1 MSRPPSPAAP
11 SAPVF
16 NDTDRDMMRRALTLA
31 AEGRFS
37 TSPNPRVGCI
47 IAHGGQ
53 IVGQG
58 FHLKAGGP
66 HAEVHALRQ
75 AGENARGATA
85 YVTLEP
91 CSHYGRT
98 PPCAEALIQAGVS
111 RVVAAIADPN
121 PQVAGKGL
129 AMLSAAGI
137 RTESGLLETEA
148 RELNRGFLSRIER
161 GRPFVRL
168 KCAASLDGK
177 TALSDGLSQW
187 ITGEAARHDV
197 QILRAESCAVLT
209 GIGTVLA
216 DDPQINVRA
225 FPTLRQPLRIVLDSR
240 LRLPPTAKLLA
251 DPESPVLLLT
261 AVPPEKY
268 PAALAAVPHLDILTV
283 PAAGGRISL
292 PAALPL
298 LAERGIGELL
308 VEAGATLCGAFL
320 QSGLADEI
328 VLYQAGK
335 ILGGNARSLFDLP
348 ENPAALQQPASWQT
362 RSVTIL
368 DGGDLKQVLR
378 KKEAV

>member
-16 NDTDRDMMRRALTLA
+16 SDTDRDMMRRALTLA

-216 DDPQINVRA
+216 DDPQLNVRA
-225 FPTLRQPLRIVLDSR
+225 FPTLRHPLRIVLDSR

-283 PAAGGRISL
+283 PAADGRISL
-292 PAALPL
+292 PAALTL

-362 RSVTIL
+362 RSVAIL
-368 DGGDLKQVLR
+368 DGGDIKQVLR

>member
-16 NDTDRDMMRRALTLA
+16 SDTDRDMMRRALTLA

-216 DDPQINVRA
+216 DDPQLSVRA

-268 PAALAAVPHLDILTV
+268 PAALAAVPHLDILTA
-283 PAAGGRISL
+283 PAADGRISL
-292 PAALPL
+292 PAALTL

-320 QSGLADEI
+320 QAGLADEI

>member
-16 NDTDRDMMRRALTLA
+16 SDTDRDMMRRALTLA

-216 DDPQINVRA
+216 DDPQLNVRA
-225 FPTLRQPLRIVLDSR
+225 FPTLRQPLRIVLDSC

-251 DPESPVLLLT
+251 DTASPVLLLT

-283 PAAGGRISL
+283 PAADGRISL
-292 PAALPL
+292 PAALTL

-320 QSGLADEI
+320 QAGLADEI

>member
-16 NDTDRDMMRRALTLA
+16 SDTDRDMMRRALTLA
-31 AEGRFS
+31 AEGCFS
-37 TSPNPRVGCI
+37 TSPNPCVGCI

-129 AMLSAAGI
+129 VMLSAAGI

-216 DDPQINVRA
+216 DDPQLNVRA
-225 FPTLRQPLRIVLDSR
+225 FPTLRHPLRIVLDSH

-261 AVPPEKY
+261 AVPPKKY

-283 PAAGGRISL
+283 PAADGRISL
-292 PAALPL
+292 PAALTL

-362 RSVTIL
+362 RSVAIL
-368 DGGDLKQVLR
+368 DGGDIKQVLR

>member
-1 MSRPPSPAAP
+1 MSPAL
-11 SAPVF
+11 PVF
-16 NDTDRDMMRRALTLA
+16 SDTDRHHMRIALALA
-31 AEGRFS
+31 REGRFT
-37 TSPNPRVGCI
+37 TSPNPRVGCV
-47 IAHGGQ
+47 IARGGQ

-58 FHLKAGGP
+58 FHLRAGEP

-75 AGENARGATA
+75 AGGLARGATA

-91 CSHYGRT
+91 CAHHGRT
-98 PPCAEALIQAGVS
+98 PPCAQALIAAGVS
-111 RVVAAIADPN
+111 RVVAAVSDPN

-129 AMLSAAGI
+129 VMLAAAGI
-137 RTESGLLETEA
+137 AAECGLFEAEA

-177 TALSDGLSQW
+177 TALSDGLRQW

-216 DDPQINVRA
+216 DDPQLNVRA
-225 FPTLRQPLRIVLDSR
+225 FSTLRQPLRIVLDSR

-251 DPESPVLLLT
+251 DTASPVLLLT

-268 PAALAAVPHLDILTV
+268 PAALTAVPHLDILTV
-283 PAAGGRISL
+283 PAANGRISL
-292 PAALPL
+292 PAALTL

>member
-1 MSRPPSPAAP
+1 
-11 SAPVF
+11 
-16 NDTDRDMMRRALTLA
+16 MMRRALTLA

-47 IAHGGQ
+47 IAHGGR

-216 DDPQINVRA
+216 DDPQLNVRA

-251 DPESPVLLLT
+251 DPESPILLLT

-268 PAALAAVPHLDILTV
+268 PAALTAVPHLDILTV
-283 PAAGGRISL
+283 PAADGRISL

-298 LAERGIGELL
+298 LSERGIGELL

-320 QSGLADEI
+320 QADLADEI

-368 DGGDLKQVLR
+368 NGGDLKQVLR

>member
-16 NDTDRDMMRRALTLA
+16 SDTDRDMMRRALTLA

-216 DDPQINVRA
+216 DDPQLNVRA
-225 FPTLRQPLRIVLDSR
+225 FPTLRHPLRIVLDSR

-261 AVPPEKY
+261 AVPPKKY

-283 PAAGGRISL
+283 PATDGRISL

-320 QSGLADEI
+320 QADLADEI

-368 DGGDLKQVLR
+368 NGGDLKQVLR

>member
-1 MSRPPSPAAP
+1 MSRPHLPAAP
-11 SAPVF
+11 STPVF
-16 NDTDRDMMRRALTLA
+16 SDTDRDMMRRALALA

-75 AGENARGATA
+75 AGESARGATA

-111 RVVAAIADPN
+111 RVVAALSDPN

-216 DDPQINVRA
+216 DDPQLNVRA

-251 DPESPVLLLT
+251 DPESPVL
-261 AVPPEKY
+261 PEKY
-268 PAALAAVPHLDILTV
+268 PAALATVPHLDILTI
-283 PAAGGRISL
+283 PATDGRISL

-320 QSGLADEI
+320 QAGLVDEI

-362 RSVTIL
+362 RSVAIL
-368 DGGDLKQVLR
+368 TGGDLKQVLR

>member
-1 MSRPPSPAAP
+1 MSRPPSPAVP

-16 NDTDRDMMRRALTLA
+16 SDTDRDMMRRALTLA

-216 DDPQINVRA
+216 DDPQLNVRA

-261 AVPPEKY
+261 
-268 PAALAAVPHLDILTV
+268 
-283 PAAGGRISL
+283 
-292 PAALPL
+292 
-298 LAERGIGELL
+298 
-308 VEAGATLCGAFL
+308 
-320 QSGLADEI
+320 
-328 VLYQAGK
+328 
-335 ILGGNARSLFDLP
+335 
-348 ENPAALQQPASWQT
+348 
-362 RSVTIL
+362 
-368 DGGDLKQVLR
+368 
-378 KKEAV
+378 

>member
-1 MSRPPSPAAP
+1 MSRPPSPAVP
-11 SAPVF
+11 STPVF
-16 NDTDRDMMRRALTLA
+16 CDTDRDMMRRALTLA

-216 DDPQINVRA
+216 DDPQLNVRA
-225 FPTLRQPLRIVLDSR
+225 FPTLRHPLRIVLDSR

-251 DPESPVLLLT
+251 DPASPALLLT

-283 PAAGGRISL
+283 PAADGRISL
-292 PAALPL
+292 PAVLTL
-298 LAERGIGELL
+298 LAKRGIGELL

-320 QSGLADEI
+320 QADLADEI

-348 ENPAALQQPASWQT
+348 ENPATLQQPASWQT
-362 RSVTIL
+362 RSVAIL